1 MKKLLGFDVNN
12 KKVFEGDHVKVIEQ
26 VGAYDDYL
34 ANDVFSAKADTADP
48 EQAHTI
54 GKVYNLGRRFSIDT
68 SSVVLIEK
76 EVI

>member
-1 MKKLLGFDVNN
+1 MKKLLGLDANN
-12 KKVFEGDHVKVIEQ
+12 KEVFEGDCVKVIKQ
-26 VGAYDDYL
+26 VGVYDDYL
-34 ANDVFSAKADTADP
+34 ADDVFSAKADKADP

-68 SSVVLIEK
+68 SDVVLVEK